1 MLLLTRSVPRGSD
14 GTARV
19 LGRHIYILP
28 TGTGLVFAA
37 VLLLM
42 LLGSLNYQNNLGLL
56 LTFLMGSIALV
67 AMHHTW
73 FNLLHLVVSARGGPP
88 VFAGQPALFTLTLSD
103 GGRRARADLRALSH
117 RGAGA
122 AVTLGPGGN
131 APLELRLASGR
142 RGWCRL
148 REVRLETR
156 YPIGLFR
163 AWCRVE
169 VEARV
174 MVYPS
179 PAPRGPTPAAMP
191 ALSQSSLGDLGTG
204 ADDFV
209 GLRGYRPG
217 DSPRHLDWK
226 ALARERGLVVKHFGG
241 DRAAQVWLDWAQLPP
256 AGVEPR
262 LSLLCR
268 QVLEAAEAGISYGLR
283 LPGLTLSPGQGETHR
298 HRCLEALATFGQ
310 A

>member
-1 MLLLTRSVPRGSD
+1 
-14 GTARV
+14 
-19 LGRHIYILP
+19 
-28 TGTGLVFAA
+28 
-37 VLLLM
+37 
-42 LLGSLNYQNNLGLL
+42 
-56 LTFLMGSIALV
+56 MGSIALV

-73 FNLLHLVVSARGGPP
+73 FNLLHLVVNARGGPP

-103 GGRRARADLRALSH
+103 GGRRARADLHAAAGRG
-117 RGAGA
+117 RGAAAALGLGA
-122 AVTLGPGGN
+122 SMPID
-131 APLELRLASGR
+131 LRVPTER
-142 RGWCRL
+142 RGWCHL
-148 REVRLETR
+148 EEVRLETR

-179 PAPRGPTPAAMP
+179 PAPRGPSPAAMP

-204 ADDFV
+204 ADDYV
-209 GLRGYRPG
+209 GPRPYRPG

-226 ALARERGLVVKHFGG
+226 AVARERGLVVKHFGG
-241 DRAAQVWLDWAQLPP
+241 DRAAQIWLDWARLPP
-256 AGVEPR
+256 VAVEPR

-268 QVLEAAEAGISYGLR
+268 QVLEAAESGVSYGLR
-283 LPGLTLSPGQGETHR
+283 LPGLSLSPGQGETHR